1 MNSRPL
7 RTTAPLEPRTR
18 GERIRYA
25 RINAGLTQQGLAD
38 LIRKAGGTALSKSLV
53 SQWESGG
60 VKDPTNDNL
69 FAIGAV
75 TGYSPEWL
83 ATGRG
88 DMKATVASAHSFDTN
103 ALARALEAVSPDT
116 GLSAKAAIVSAL
128 YDVVVDSPDVTDG
141 QLATFATAF
150 SKKI

>member
-1 MNSRPL
+1 MTSRPL
-7 RTTAPLEPRTR
+7 RTTAPINPRTR

-25 RINAGLTQQGLAD
+25 RITAGMTQQGLAD
-38 LIRKAGGTALSKSLV
+38 LIRKAGGTGVSKSLV

-75 TGYSPEWL
+75 TGYSAEWL

-88 DMKATVASAHSFDTN
+88 EMRASVAAAQSFDTR
-103 ALARALEAVSPDT
+103 ALARVLEAVAPDA
-116 GLSAKAAIVSAL
+116 GIAAKAAIVAAL
-128 YDVVVDSPDVTDG
+128 YDVVIDSPDVTDA
-141 QLATFATAF
+141 QLSSFATAF
-150 SKKI
+150 SRKI